1 MKEKNPKHNELK
13 EEKNISFNK
22 NNYKQNQLSLGIN
35 SRLGKN
41 PKIGIKNK
49 HSDKKNKSWKKFL
62 KNLENLHKENSYEKN
77 KDCENNNIYKK
88 DNEHIVGLQKLVNK
102 NFYGIEI

>member
-41 PKIGIKNK
+41 PKIG
-49 HSDKKNKSWKKFL
+49 
-62 KNLENLHKENSYEKN
+62 KE
-77 KDCENNNIYKK
+77 
-88 DNEHIVGLQKLVNK
+88 
-102 NFYGIEI
+102 